1 MIAIDKTT
9 SFTFCKMCE
18 NVSFFEHMH
27 SKLAKSAKMTKFFVF
42 IELNMGY
49 QKIAEFHVD
58 PENQLKQAQE
68 IFLKKDLGKKL
79 CEF

>member
-1 MIAIDKTT
+1 
-9 SFTFCKMCE
+9 
-18 NVSFFEHMH
+18 MH

-58 PENQLKQAQE
+58 PEN
-68 IFLKKDLGKKL
+68 
-79 CEF
+79 